1 MVHAYARSHTRAHT
15 ISRTRH
21 ARGTRSHTG
30 AYAETAPP
38 RGRRRSYVGVV
49 RKLTWSGVVHGE
61 TRRLPPARAYTAATA
76 TSPPV
81 TPPAGCTR
89 TAATATLGCRPAAA
103 CLRRCCCTAY
113 SCLGLGS
120 EGGGEGFFT
129 VARCANN
136 NTLNNNETQLH
147 PLVRESSGLVH
158 KLTALP
164 ATLPPPPPLPLLRR
178 PILTARSPGNHREAH
193 RGDESRVTGMRKVT
207 GAIKVPVVSE
217 PTGDPR

>member
-1 MVHAYARSHTRAHT
+1 MEWSSPRLD
-15 ISRTRH
+15 
-21 ARGTRSHTG
+21 
-30 AYAETAPP
+30 APP
-38 RGRRRSYVGVV
+38 AACPCLHRRHRYFTAGYTAGRLHPHRRYRYS
-49 RKLTWSGVVHGE
+49 
-61 TRRLPPARAYTAATA
+61 RLPT
-76 TSPPV
+76 
-81 TPPAGCTR
+81 G
-89 TAATATLGCRPAAA
+89 
-103 CLRRCCCTAY
+103 
-113 SCLGLGS
+113 SCLPSPLLLHRLFVPWTRERG
-120 EGGGEGFFT
+120 GGGEGFFT